1 METEN
6 PEIKDNIE
14 KEYKITE
21 EKPTAELQTKGNED
35 TAQQNN
41 KRELTQDQVMRKS
54 LKVSYAIRTIAGF
67 YLLYVAFQM
76 FRTMDL
82 NTGGTKLVSNMFMIF
97 FAIVGLVMIIT
108 SLNGTRKLMK

>member
-6 PEIKDNIE
+6 TEIKENTELENTANDSV
-14 KEYKITE
+14 KEEQHSAK
-21 EKPTAELQTKGNED
+21 K
-35 TAQQNN
+35 
-41 KRELTQDQVMRKS
+41 ELTQDQAMRKS
-54 LKVSYAIRTIAGF
+54 LKVSYAIRSIAGF

-82 NTGGTKLVSNMFMIF
+82 NTGGTKLVSNMFMVF